1 MQMPFHMFENFQL
14 ERFYLTNL
22 LHRFSVNVCS
32 EGTREESKE
41 LPVLSIFACIM
52 TTLNRNFI
60 GCNLSPVYGN
70 MAASDRGPGSQEV
83 GQEPW
88 LVEKSQE
95 WEIGGNRFSLVYV
108 KDLANITWVC
118 LWWLSC
124 GLEEQSLVLSL
135 SKERRMNHENWT
147 CVPGQVYLVLKRCK
161 SCQFICCFLER
172 IRVVKQGRSAL
183 C

>member
-1 MQMPFHMFENFQL
+1 MPFHMFENFQL

-83 GQEPW
+83 GEEPW

-95 WEIGGNRFSLVYV
+95 
-108 KDLANITWVC
+108 C
-118 LWWLSC
+118 
-124 GLEEQSLVLSL
+124 
-135 SKERRMNHENWT
+135 
-147 CVPGQVYLVLKRCK
+147 
-161 SCQFICCFLER
+161 
-172 IRVVKQGRSAL
+172 
-183 C
+183 